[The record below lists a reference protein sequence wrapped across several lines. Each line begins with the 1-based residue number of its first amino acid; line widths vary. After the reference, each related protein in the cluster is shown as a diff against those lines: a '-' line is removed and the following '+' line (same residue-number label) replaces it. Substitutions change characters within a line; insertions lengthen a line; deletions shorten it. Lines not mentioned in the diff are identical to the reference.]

1 MAVVDGARGGLGS
14 FGAVFGEGDA
24 DEGGIIVVVEL
35 LEGGGQ
41 EGGVVYEVLEEP
53 EDELEDVLFFNIG
66 KRGIF

>member
-1 MAVVDGARGGLGS
+1 M
-14 FGAVFGEGDA
+14 
-24 DEGGIIVVVEL
+24 VVEL

-66 KRGIF
+66 KRGIL